1 MLSIGELSK
10 QVQIKIPTIRYYESI
25 GLIDQPHRTEGNQRR
40 YDATAVERLNF
51 VRHARALG
59 FSIDE
64 VLALIR
70 LQGMSDPACDEANEI
85 AVAQLGR
92 VRAKIRRL
100 KRLER
105 ELGRLANGCNPS
117 CRTQECF
124 VLAALAD
131 QKINNSG
138 I

>member
-10 QVQIKIPTIRYYESI
+10 QVQVKIPTIRYYESI
-25 GLIDQPHRTEGNQRR
+25 GLIDQPQRTGGNQRR

-64 VLALIR
+64 VIALMR
-70 LQGMSDPACDEANEI
+70 LQGIADTACDEANEI
-85 AVAQLGR
+85 AVAQLER
-92 VRAKIRRL
+92 VRAKMRRLERLECEL
-100 KRLER
+100 KRL
-105 ELGRLANGCNPS
+105 ATGCNPS

-131 QKINNSG
+131 QEINNSG